1 MTPRILDDKK
11 TDEIP
16 PSQENSLKLFEE
28 KRRRIQRAHKQGSLQ
43 VVAYLKSKNNYFYK
57 NITM

>member
-28 KRRRIQRAHKQGSLQ
+28 KKRRIQRAHK
-43 VVAYLKSKNNYFYK
+43 
-57 NITM
+57 